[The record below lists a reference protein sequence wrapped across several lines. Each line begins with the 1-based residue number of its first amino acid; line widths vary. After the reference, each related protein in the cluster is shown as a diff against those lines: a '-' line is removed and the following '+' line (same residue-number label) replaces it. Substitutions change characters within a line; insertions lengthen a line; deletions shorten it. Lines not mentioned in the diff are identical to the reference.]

1 MLVASNA
8 LQVRSGIPT
17 TLTARLYTAAQARQI
32 DRMAIDHW
40 GFDGYALM
48 ERAGAAAF
56 SYLNQRWPDAARIAV
71 VCGTG
76 NNGGDGFVVA
86 RLAHEAGLAVTVV
99 LVGSRGRIHGEAS
112 QALACYKAA
121 GGTIA
126 ESWDPIDS
134 ADLIVDGLL
143 GTGFVGELRPEHQR
157 IIDAINTLET
167 PVVSLDVPSGL
178 NADTGMPQPVAV
190 RAALTITFIVPKQGM
205 DTGSG
210 PDHFGNVV
218 LAGLE
223 LPAGLVQTEQP
234 SAVRLQLDRLRLDW
248 PARNKNCHK
257 GQFGHVMVVGGSQG
271 YAGAGVLAAESA
283 LRAGAGLVTLAAH
296 SSAVQAA
303 LVRCPALMTTD
314 LADRGALTQYLS
326 DADVLVVGPGLGT
339 DTAAQSVLAMALALG
354 KPTVLDADALSL
366 LAEHSEGL
374 PELPP
379 TTIMTPHPGEAARLL
394 GTGTDRVNQD
404 RYAAVSELAQRWQAN
419 IVLKGCGSLVTD
431 PSERPVGVCIYGNPG
446 MATAGMGDVLAGLLG
461 ALLAQGLPPRQA
473 AEFGV
478 CVHAKAADLATERC
492 GKVSLLPTDL
502 FEHFA
507 RAGLG

>member
-1 MLVASNA
+1 
-8 LQVRSGIPT
+8 
-17 TLTARLYTAAQARQI
+17 
-32 DRMAIDHW
+32 MAIEYW

-48 ERAGAAAF
+48 ERAGTAAF
-56 SYLNQRWPDAARIAV
+56 SYLNQRWPDAAKVTVI
-71 VCGTG
+71 CGTG

-86 RLAHEAGLAVTVV
+86 RLAHEAGLAVTAV

-126 ESWDPIDS
+126 ESWDAVHS

-143 GTGFVGELRPEHQR
+143 GTGFIGTLRPEHQR
-157 IIDAINTLET
+157 IIEMLNTLET

-210 PDHFGNVV
+210 PDYFGNVV

-223 LPAGLVQTEQP
+223 LPTGLVQTEQP

-257 GQFGHVMVVGGSQG
+257 GQFGHVLIVGGSRG
-271 YAGAGVLAAESA
+271 YAGAGVLAAEAA
-283 LRAGAGLVTLAAH
+283 LRAGAGLVTLAADA
-296 SSAVQAA
+296 SALQAA
-303 LVRCPALMTTD
+303 LVRCPALMTADITD
-314 LADRGALTQYLS
+314 EALLS
-326 DADVLVVGPGLGT
+326 RCFDIADVLVVGPGLGT
-339 DTAAQSVLAMALALG
+339 DESAKSALMMALARG

-366 LAEHSEGL
+366 LAEL
-374 PELPP
+374 RDAPPELPAA
-379 TTIMTPHPGEAARLL
+379 TIMTPHPGEAARLL
-394 GTGTDRVNQD
+394 DTSNDAVNQD
-404 RYAAVSELAQRWQAN
+404 RFGAIKALVQTWRSSV
-419 IVLKGCGSLVTD
+419 ILKGCGSLVAD
-431 PSERPVGVCIYGNPG
+431 PTERPVGVCIYGNPG

-461 ALLAQGLPPRQA
+461 ALLAQGVSSRVA

-478 CVHAKAADLATERC
+478 CVHGKAADLATERR
-492 GKVSLLPTDL
+492 GKVGLLPMDL
-502 FEHFA
+502 FEFFA